1 MNNSEYPVGR
11 WLLGKPPYKFDPSSG
26 EGSTVTCL
34 EESNVNVPL
43 ECLMLIL
50 ITVQSRLVEDDI
62 ILLSVCKGCFKTT
75 CFQQSDNQ
83 AKHCKTFI
91 MEGQHIFFHS
101 GCKSKPRTAVLLK
114 TTHWYLSRLTKLTV
128 KILCY
133 VEANNLLATR
143 RQGKDLVN

>member
-1 MNNSEYPVGR
+1 MTLFS
-11 WLLGKPPYKFDPSSG
+11 
-26 EGSTVTCL
+26 
-34 EESNVNVPL
+34 
-43 ECLMLIL
+43 
-50 ITVQSRLVEDDI
+50 LVFVRVA
-62 ILLSVCKGCFKTT
+62 LKSLAFR
-75 CFQQSDNQ
+75 QSDNQ

-101 GCKSKPRTAVLLK
+101 GCKNKPSTAVLLK